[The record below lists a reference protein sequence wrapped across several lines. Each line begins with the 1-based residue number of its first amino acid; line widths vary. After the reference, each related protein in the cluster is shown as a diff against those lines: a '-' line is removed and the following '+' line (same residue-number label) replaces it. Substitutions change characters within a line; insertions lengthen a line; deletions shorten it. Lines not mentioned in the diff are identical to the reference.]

1 MIKLGTMAY
10 LLPYRAVLRWPWSH
24 IQTIIDERIHRAG
37 LLVLLECQK
46 SWTSEC
52 HALDL
57 TLKQLQGHPRRCTLN
72 TAVLTSCWNCSSCG
86 TGWKHLIWWAFELLK
101 VAYLESSDW
110 WNGVSGKQNIMLPS
124 YYLIKSETAGSRN
137 LFPYL
142 KKWHTLLHQ
151 LLCMSQVSCKS
162 VI

>member
-24 IQTIIDERIHRAG
+24 IQTITDERIHRVACVIG
-37 LLVLLECQK
+37 VPKILNF
-46 SWTSEC
+46 EC

>member
-1 MIKLGTMAY
+1 MAY

-24 IQTIIDERIHRAG
+24 IQTITDERIHRVACVIG
-37 LLVLLECQK
+37 VPKILNF
-46 SWTSEC
+46 EC